1 MRWNDPL
8 IGIWHDP
15 DQIFNIGK
23 RARLC
28 FVHRIL
34 QELASCQNDSCDMLT
49 CDLAEFPD
57 NGIEKLCW
65 VYVLDP
71 PLLAYVPD

>member
-23 RARLC
+23 RTSLC
-28 FVHRIL
+28 FFHRML
-34 QELASCQNDSCDMLT
+34 QDHAICQNDSCDKLT
-49 CDLAEFPD
+49 CELAECPD
-57 NGIEKLCW
+57 NGDRKA
-65 VYVLDP
+65 VLGICS
-71 PLLAYVPD
+71 